1 MGKQGVNA
9 RLIFRPEEHELGFT
23 AFQPHRIIALDFHHS
38 KLCPA
43 LRDPITKGEI
53 VTDVENGHRE
63 NDNEEYAFHG
73 RLLILGLGAKSF
85 AGRLLSFPHYPVQS
99 IMAVWGGKTGAL
111 SSKA

>member
-73 RLLILGLGAKSF
+73 RLLALDLGAKFS
-85 AGRLLSFPHYPVQS
+85 AGDFCLSLIAPS
-99 IMAVWGGKTGAL
+99 SLSWRCGAVKQGH
-111 SSKA
+111 